1 MKKSFKL
8 LFAALFA
15 LAAVVPAKAETLTV
29 FDDVATNESSPI
41 YGYYM
46 DTQNYIVQTILPA
59 EDLTVMQG
67 AFITSMK
74 FYVSGED
81 GNLING
87 GKVAISLGTTNQTAF
102 SSYSSPVEVTQVAE
116 VVMTLGETEVVVNFD
131 TPYNYEGGNLVIESK
146 VIETA
151 NYPHNYF
158 LGKASEVTNV
168 LLKSNYTTSTD
179 GFYPKTTFTYEVFEY
194 LAAVSANEL
203 AFGQLYLE
211 EEATKSFT
219 LKNIGKNAFTPV
231 FSALTAP
238 FSITPAAAEIAPGES
253 VEYSVK
259 FAPTA
264 VGEFAQTLSIDCGA
278 AGNFEVA
285 LTGVGAE
292 MPAEVVVAE
301 GTSTNSYVP
310 VYGYSYDG
318 TGGLGQMIYPESMLT
333 ELVGKKI
340 NALKFHH
347 DLPYSKMNGG
357 NIQLSMKVV
366 EDGAFASATAI
377 TDMTVVANGSP
388 VAGETEIVFTFNEP
402 FLYNGGNLAVE
413 ALVTE
418 AGSYGSDKF
427 YGVALDGASYGYY
440 NDFGWESNVFN
451 FLPMATFGYV
461 KEEGGQEDGIT
472 LLSEA
477 NALED
482 AAEFTF
488 DGDAVVTAFKNGYLF
503 LRDESGYGMISGV
516 EGAFENGQVLN
527 QGWNATKTSNDG
539 WVSYT
544 NAAGLSASGETN
556 AELAAAQKL
565 TAFPEESMLNAY
577 VYVEKVNKGFFPL
590 RSLTLPDGNTITI
603 ASYPWAVNQPA
614 SSGDWNAYGVIVK
627 NNGVLEFALVE
638 WEKYVEPEP
647 EYLRGDVNRDK
658 VVNIADVT
666 ALIDMLLNGDAMI
679 PEADCNLD
687 NAMNIADVT
696 ALIDYLLSGQW

>member
-1 MKKSFKL
+1 MKKGFKL

-15 LAAVVPAKAETLTV
+15 LAFFASAQADVLTV
-29 FDDVATNESSPI
+29 NDDVAVNEYSPI

-46 DTQNYIVQTILPA
+46 DTENYIVQTILPA
-59 EDLTVMQG
+59 EDLSVMQG

-74 FYVSGED
+74 FYVSGEN

-102 SSYSSPVEVTQVAE
+102 SNYSSPVEVTKVAE
-116 VVMTLGETEVVVNFD
+116 VEMTLGETEVVVNFD
-131 TPYNYEGGNLVIESK
+131 TPFSYEGGNLVIESK
-146 VIETA
+146 VIVLGEYA
-151 NYPHNYF
+151 HNYF
-158 LGKASEVTNV
+158 CGKESEVANV
-168 LLKSNYTTSTD
+168 LLKSNYTTSTN
-179 GFYPKTTFTYEVFEY
+179 GFYPKTTFTYQFVDD
-194 LAAVSANEL
+194 LAAISANEL
-203 AFGQLYLE
+203 AFGQLYLD
-211 EEATKSFT
+211 EEATQSFT

-238 FSITPAAAEIAPGES
+238 FSITPAAAEIAQGES
-253 VEYSVK
+253 VEYTVK

-264 VGEFAQTLSIDCGA
+264 AGEFAQTLSIDCGA

-292 MPAEVVVAE
+292 MPAEVVVAD

-318 TGGLGQMIYPESMLT
+318 TGGLGQMIYPENMLT

-418 AGSYGSDKF
+418 AGNYGSEKF
-427 YGVALDGASYGYY
+427 YGVALTGASYGYY
-440 NDFGWESNVFN
+440 NDFGWESRVYD
-451 FLPMATFGYV
+451 FLPKATFGYV
-461 KEEGGQEDGIT
+461 KEDT
-472 LLSEA
+472 
-477 NALED
+477 
-482 AAEFTF
+482 
-488 DGDAVVTAFKNGYLF
+488 
-503 LRDESGYGMISGV
+503 
-516 EGAFENGQVLN
+516 
-527 QGWNATKTSNDG
+527 
-539 WVSYT
+539 
-544 NAAGLSASGETN
+544 
-556 AELAAAQKL
+556 
-565 TAFPEESMLNAY
+565 
-577 VYVEKVNKGFFPL
+577 
-590 RSLTLPDGNTITI
+590 
-603 ASYPWAVNQPA
+603 
-614 SSGDWNAYGVIVK
+614 
-627 NNGVLEFALVE
+627 
-638 WEKYVEPEP
+638 PEP
-647 EYLRGDVNRDK
+647 EVIRGDVNKDK
-658 VVNIADVT
+658 AVNIADVT
-666 ALIDMLLNGDAMI
+666 ALIDMLLGGAEMI

-696 ALIDYLLSGQW
+696 TLIDFLLNGHW